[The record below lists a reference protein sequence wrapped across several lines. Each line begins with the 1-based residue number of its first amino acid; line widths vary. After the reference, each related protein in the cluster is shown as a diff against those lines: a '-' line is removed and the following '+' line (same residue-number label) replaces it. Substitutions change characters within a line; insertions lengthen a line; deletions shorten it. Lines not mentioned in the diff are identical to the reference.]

1 MIYQI
6 EKGKWKKLITDAIM
20 STHKKISDKISN
32 KVNGDVMKIM
42 ENKEVVKRMF
52 VYGRNSWTVKKHKFC
67 LLNSAKS

>member
-1 MIYQI
+1 
-6 EKGKWKKLITDAIM
+6 M

-32 KVNGDVMKIM
+32 KVNGDGMKIM